1 MFSSISM
8 LLIQIIES
16 FSNMIFTVFAFILP
30 DQMTYLESIGFN
42 IYLFSD
48 SGWFTEP
55 LPIIMLFQFG
65 IIIFLL
71 IFLIR
76 LLYKGTKKFINMV
89 FGVFRV

>member
-1 MFSSISM
+1 MSGISA
-8 LLIQIIES
+8 LLVEVIQFLSNIIY
-16 FSNMIFTVFAFILP
+16 IVFAFILP
-30 DQMTYLESIGFN
+30 DEMTYLESVGFN

-76 LLYKGTKKFINMV
+76 LLWKGTKKFINMV
-89 FGVFRV
+89 FGVFKL